1 MDYNSKLE
9 RENLQLRNI
18 IGSFDNNEQEIER
31 AFLYYIAQEED
42 LSGEIGQLDGK
53 KPQGINDAVS
63 VDGEKNEENPE
74 SMTESD
80 EQEIEDILA
89 SEDNK
94 TADVLEWNNFSIQQ
108 NKEFANKLQQE
119 QGLSLDDALKQSYY
133 IEYRNP
139 KDKELLAVQG
149 SWFGFKREEDG
160 EGIKFMG
167 GYGMEDKIG
176 KDLEY
181 MKDSSESGFPVD
193 KKDILVTLDKLS
205 PALQAFKEK
214 KEQDNIVDFSN
225 EEKQDKEGTEE
236 LGEELEKAPIP
247 SIEKPIKSQKP
258 QESQKSRTEPTPS
271 IPKPVGR
278 VSKEQR
284 ENYFKR
290 QSRLETIRLI
300 LGKKA

>member
-94 TADVLEWNNFSIQQ
+94 TADVLEWNN
-108 NKEFANKLQQE
+108 LQQE

-236 LGEELEKAPIP
+236 LGEAPIP